1 MCVCGAGQDVDG
13 EVISGKGNRESRGE
27 RIWWLCVCWARI
39 WMKGAFPGKEKE
51 NAKEKESGAL
61 RDRGRLIF
69 LA

>member
-1 MCVCGAGQDVDG
+1 
-13 EVISGKGNRESRGE
+13 
-27 RIWWLCVCWARI
+27 
-39 WMKGAFPGKEKE
+39 MKGAFPGKEKE